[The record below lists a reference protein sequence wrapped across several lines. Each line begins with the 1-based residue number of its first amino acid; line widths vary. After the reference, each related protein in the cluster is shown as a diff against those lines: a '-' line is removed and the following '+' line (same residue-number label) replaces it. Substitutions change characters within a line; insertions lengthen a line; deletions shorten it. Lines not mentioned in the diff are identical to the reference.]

1 MSDFLSKFSGN
12 HYEELLEEDKNR
24 KDAKEDQLKS
34 DVKKV
39 EKSLITSLSPESQQS
54 SSEDSLLGKTKEQLA
69 QSKSEVFSKVS
80 DVKQEKIDQFFN
92 TPEDFGVS
100 ERQTHTRQEQE
111 GSVSRRREES
121 HEETEIDPDYQKK
134 KKRKFILIGTSVIAC
149 LAIGLFLFYQL
160 THVAV
165 PNFVGKTVT
174 EAREW
179 GNENGVEID
188 LSQEYSIKF
197 EENVIVSQKVREG
210 KKLAKGSKLAVV
222 GSLGANPEEVL
233 ALPDFSQMTYVD
245 AQKWIEDNK
254 AKNLNLTQV
263 YSDITAKGKFI
274 KLEIANSIPASDYT
288 RGDKATLTYSRGKE
302 VLEANIEVPDFVGKT
317 KTEVDAWAKT
327 NSIEVTYEEK
337 ASSSLA
343 VGTIMGQSVATNQ
356 KVAKKSKMTVQV
368 SAGKGI
374 MVPDFSTLTM
384 TQASSVAGLTVIVRQ
399 VYGDAPYGALIS
411 QSKEAGTELTEK
423 DDKNVEVVYSAGAPY
438 IRDLSG
444 KNEGELQQ
452 YFYDEFR
459 SKGAEIYFTSYYVDS
474 SQPKGTVVS
483 QSARETWLPL
493 TFTVEVGISNG
504 AQFSGTVVPPANNN
518 SDSISNS
525 QELGTTQ

>member
-12 HYEELLEEDKNR
+12 HYDELLEVDKKR
-24 KDAKEDQLKS
+24 KIIKEYQLKS
-34 DVKKV
+34 AEKEI
-39 EKSLITSLSPESQQS
+39 EKSPRAPLSFEKTPEQPLSETVIKKAPKTTSV
-54 SSEDSLLGKTKEQLA
+54 
-69 QSKSEVFSKVS
+69 VFSS
-80 DVKQEKIDQFFN
+80 IPEDKQERIDQFFHAQ
-92 TPEDFGVS
+92 EDDDLS
-100 ERQTHTRQEQE
+100 ERQTYTRQERE
-111 GSVSRRREES
+111 SSVSRRREES

-134 KKRKFILIGTSVIAC
+134 KKRKVILIGASVIAC
-149 LAIGLFLFYQL
+149 LALGLFLFYQL
-160 THVAV
+160 THVTV

-188 LSQEYSIKF
+188 LTQEHSIKF
-197 EENVIVSQKVREG
+197 EENVIVSQKI
-210 KKLAKGSKLAVV
+210 KKGQKVAKGSKLAVF
-222 GSLGANPEEVL
+222 GSLGADPEEVL
-233 ALPDFSQMTYVD
+233 PLPDFSRMTYVD
-245 AQKWIEDNK
+245 AQKWIDDNK
-254 AKNLNLTQV
+254 AKNLKLTQV

-302 VLEANIEVPDFVGKT
+302 VLEANIEVPDFVGKN
-317 KTEVDAWAKT
+317 KTDVDSWAKT

-337 ASSSLA
+337 ASASLA
-343 VGTIMGQSVATNQ
+343 VGAVMGQSVAANQ

-411 QSKEAGTELTEK
+411 QSKAAGTELTEK

-474 SQPKGTVVS
+474 SQPKGTVVA
-483 QSARETWLPL
+483 QSVKETWLPL
-493 TFTVEVGISNG
+493 TYTVEVGISNG
-504 AQFSGTVVPPANNN
+504 AHFSGSIVPPANNTPDTTT
-518 SDSISNS
+518 SS
-525 QELGTTQ
+525 QGSAVAP